1 MISGALDQLD
11 AVTRGIVSREHEG
24 QQARVLTATQSYP
37 SPIDD
42 VWDAVTNPERIPRWF
57 LPVTGDLRVGGHYQ
71 LEGNASG
78 LVRSCDPPH
87 AFSLTWE
94 FGGQVS
100 WVEVS
105 LSESDGRTTL
115 VLEHIAHVDD
125 EKWAEFGPGAVGV
138 GWDMTL
144 LGLATH
150 LSEGASFDP
159 AEGMVWAGSAEG
171 VEFMTRSSDGWCV
184 AAITAG
190 EDADRARAAA
200 ARTLAAYTGQPLPDS
215 PS

>member
-171 VEFMTRSSDGWCV
+171 VEFMTRSSDGWCD

-200 ARTLAAYTGQPLPDS
+200 ARTLAGVTYISQT
-215 PS
+215 